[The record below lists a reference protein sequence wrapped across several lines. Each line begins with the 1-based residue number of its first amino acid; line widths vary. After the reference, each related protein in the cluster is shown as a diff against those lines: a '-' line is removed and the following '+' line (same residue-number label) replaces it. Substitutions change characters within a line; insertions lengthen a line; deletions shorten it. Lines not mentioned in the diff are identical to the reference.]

1 VVEPPSFE
9 SDCEMQEWKE
19 NAPAS
24 ESITH
29 THVHHHS
36 CKSRRTKDD
45 TPSQMSRLLA
55 PNSNPSIVSLI
66 SPFTRK
72 SLKTIKDALSAAYAT
87 KYPIK
92 LTEIYAAVLVPL
104 CNLTGNPGLPLEV
117 REKTGAH
124 SG

>member
-1 VVEPPSFE
+1 
-9 SDCEMQEWKE
+9 
-19 NAPAS
+19 
-24 ESITH
+24 
-29 THVHHHS
+29 
-36 CKSRRTKDD
+36 
-45 TPSQMSRLLA
+45 MSRLLA

-72 SLKTIKDALSAAYAT
+72 SLKTMKDALSAAYAT

-104 CNLTGNPGLPLEV
+104 CNLTGNPGLLLEV
-117 REKTGAH
+117 REKTRAR